1 MKRDNLQ
8 CCRPTVMITS
18 LQIPRHHR
26 SLASRNHFPSRPI
39 AETWL
44 GYSLYVALSVLSYL
58 DKQIQSRGQ
67 MHHMSSPEGASC
79 GLPSVAAAAT
89 RLIDCSVLKSYQH
102 VVLRSRQRKTRTAD
116 TANNC
121 RISSE
126 QLVLCI
132 RHQSLPVTR

>member
-58 DKQIQSRGQ
+58 DKQADSEQRSNASHELARGRQ
-67 MHHMSSPEGASC
+67 
-79 GLPSVAAAAT
+79 
-89 RLIDCSVLKSYQH
+89 
-102 VVLRSRQRKTRTAD
+102 LRSTIGRSSSNTSNRLFGIEKLSTRRT
-116 TANNC
+116 
-121 RISSE
+121 
-126 QLVLCI
+126 
-132 RHQSLPVTR
+132 P